1 MRRVAAAAIGGS
13 GTDKMTNG
21 QQRIRYGMVGG
32 GEGAFIGAVHRMAAS
47 LDGDYRLVC
56 GAFSSDAARN
66 GRSAEALGLDPAR
79 AYPTLEA
86 MLAAEQALP
95 ADQRMEAL
103 SIVTPNH
110 LHAPAAIAALD
121 AGFHVF
127 SEKPMAMDLAEALA
141 IEAAVARSGKL
152 YGLAFTY
159 SGYPLVEEARARV
172 ARGDFGA
179 IRLVQA
185 EYWQGWLSGP
195 LDREGNKQAEWRTDP
210 ARAGLGGCLGDIGTH
225 AFQLAEHVSG
235 LAVESL
241 SADLTVHV
249 PGRRLDDDVA
259 ALLRFEGGARGVL
272 KATQVAAGEE
282 NGLRLRVYGEKGG
295 LEWSQME
302 PNTLVL
308 RWLDRPA
315 EVVRA
320 AGPGLGALT
329 TARLRTPS
337 GHPEGYIE
345 AFANL
350 YRSFGRAVRGGTAP
364 PTPGAA
370 DWFPGISDGLRTMT
384 FVEAMIENSAG
395 TAKWTSL
402 NGVLQERR
410 ATNIA

>member
-1 MRRVAAAAIGGS
+1 
-13 GTDKMTNG
+13 MTNG

-141 IEAAVARSGKL
+141 IEAAVVRSGNL

>member
-1 MRRVAAAAIGGS
+1 
-13 GTDKMTNG
+13 MTTNA
-21 QQRIRYGMVGG
+21 QRRIRYGMVGG
-32 GEGAFIGAVHRMAAS
+32 GEGAFIGAIHRMAAS
-47 LDGDYRLVC
+47 LDGDYALVC

-66 GRSAEALGLDPAR
+66 RRSAEALGLDSAR
-79 AYPTLEA
+79 AYPTFEA
-86 MLAAEQALP
+86 MLAAETALP
-95 ADQRMEAL
+95 EDERMEAL
-103 SIVTPNH
+103 AIVTPNH
-110 LHAPAAIAALD
+110 LHAPAAFAALD

-127 SEKPMAMDLAEALA
+127 SEKPMALNLAEALA
-141 IEAAVARSGKL
+141 IEAAVGRSGKL

-172 ARGDFGA
+172 ARGEFGS

-185 EYWQGWLSGP
+185 EYWQGWLSRP
-195 LDREGNKQAEWRTDP
+195 IDRDGNKQAEWRTDP

-241 SADLTVHV
+241 SADLTTHV

-272 KATQVAAGEE
+272 KTTQVAAGEE
-282 NGLRLRVYGEKGG
+282 NGLHLRVYGEKGG

-302 PNTLVL
+302 PNTLIL

-315 EVVRA
+315 EIVRA
-320 AGPGLGALT
+320 GGPGLGPLT

-350 YRSFGRAVRGGTAP
+350 YRSFGHAVRAGAAP
-364 PTPGAA
+364 PPPGAA
-370 DWFPGISDGLRTMT
+370 DWFPGIADGLRTML
-384 FVEAMIENSAG
+384 FVETVIENSAG
-395 TAKWTSL
+395 AVKWTSL
-402 NGVLQERR
+402 ARVLDERR
-410 ATNIA
+410 TTGAA

>member
-1 MRRVAAAAIGGS
+1 MNAGR
-13 GTDKMTNG
+13 K
-21 QQRIRYGMVGG
+21 IRYGMIGG
-32 GEGAFIGAVHRMAAS
+32 GEGAFIGAVHRMAAA
-47 LDGDYRLVC
+47 LDGEYALVC
-56 GAFSSDAARN
+56 GAFSSDAERN
-66 GRSAEALGLDPAR
+66 RRSAEGLELDPAR
-79 AYPTLEA
+79 AYSTLEA
-86 MLAAEQALP
+86 MLSGEAALP
-95 ADQRMEAL
+95 EDRRMQVLA
-103 SIVTPNH
+103 IVTPNH

-127 SEKPMAMDLAEALA
+127 SEKPMAMNLEEALA
-141 IEAAVARSGKL
+141 IEGAVARSGKL
-152 YGLAFTY
+152 YGLAFTF

-172 ARGDFGA
+172 ARGEFGA

-185 EYWQGWLSGP
+185 EYWQGWLSQP
-195 LDREGNKQAEWRTDP
+195 IDRDGQKQAEWRTDP

-235 LAVESL
+235 LAVESV

-302 PNTLVL
+302 PNTLIL

-315 EVVRA
+315 QIVRT
-320 AGPGLGALT
+320 AGPGLDPLT
-329 TARLRTPS
+329 TARIRTPS

-350 YRSFGRAVRGGTAP
+350 YRSFGRAVRDGMAP
-364 PTPGAA
+364 PPTGAA
-370 DWFPGISDGLRTMT
+370 DWFPGIVDGLRTMA
-384 FVEAMIENSAG
+384 FVETAIQNSAG
-395 TAKWTSL
+395 EAKWTSL
-402 NGVLQERR
+402 EQVLADRR
-410 ATNIA
+410 AAGAA